1 MESSK
6 FNERKLFDIF
16 LAGENSFYSFA
27 TEPIIYGD
35 YVIATDG
42 HSGVFVKKN
51 ITNGIYKR
59 FNRKLNEYADSGY
72 SLIISIEVIKK
83 AIDRV
88 PMLATVKNENEE
100 IECPEC
106 NGSGNVTWEYYDN
119 NNHCHT
125 MEYVCPI
132 CDGLGIIDSNRCTV
146 DDKKV
151 KDRFSLIGFG
161 PIIISVEDAMKLYN
175 AMAIIGIDTCEMI
188 GYTSSNATFR
198 LNEDIFVV
206 ITKSFRNEK
215 VFRIF

>member
-16 LAGENSFYSFA
+16 LAGENSSYSFA